1 MSQLNTQVK
10 EQRCATRMAIGES
23 VEFRTSNDEE
33 FRVAMMVDFSEAG
46 MLLLMK
52 EDYPVGSKLEVR
64 VKDEEALYFTVK
76 CVRSAPCTDIEL
88 NSYGCVIE
96 EHHFAAE

>member
-1 MSQLNTQVK
+1 MPHSNTQVK
-10 EQRCATRMAIGES
+10 EQRCADRIAIGEN
-23 VEFRTSNDEE
+23 VEFRSNSDEE
-33 FRVAMMVDFSEAG
+33 FRIATMENFSEAG

-52 EDYPVGSKLEVR
+52 EEHPIGSQLEVR

-76 CVRSAPCTDIEL
+76 CIRAAPCTDIEL
-88 NSYGCVIE
+88 YSYGCIIE